1 MLRYLPIAAAVV
13 GLLTLAACNGQQP
26 AQAHPPTDVG
36 NMAYPTPLPQ
46 GNVTT
51 TTRP

>member
-1 MLRYLPIAAAVV
+1 MLRYLPTAALLA
-13 GLLTLAACNGQQP
+13 GLLALAACNGQQP

-36 NMAYPTPLPQ
+36 NMAYPTPLSQ